1 MASKHI
7 RDEETR
13 QIADLIK
20 IRIPQQQLPKYT
32 SQLNTVLD
40 AVEDLKELDT
50 NKIET
55 TSQTHGLKNVLR
67 EDEPTKG
74 LDMSKYE
81 NKQNFQNGYFVVSK
95 VI

>member
-20 IRIPQQQLPKYT
+20 IRIPQQQLSKYT

-40 AVEDLKELDT
+40 AVEVLKELET
-50 NKIET
+50 KKVGT
-55 TSQTHGLKNVLR
+55 TSQTHGLKNILR
-67 EDEPTKG
+67 EDEPTEG
-74 LDMSKYE
+74 LDMSKYQ
-81 NKQNFQNGYFVVSK
+81 NKQNFQDGYFVVSK